1 MLDSAMLDILSNVE
15 PAGEPEISL
24 GFPLDAGNFS
34 DDDGPTV
41 APPAPAPP
49 QEAVL
54 AVFTE
59 LLQLIL
65 RRDLESR
72 IRIRVDCRRATRAT
86 LEAEGVSLF
95 ALLSKAYVLTEWI
108 PAPDLLWRAIWELFP
123 EVDHKIKPGDKPHLV
138 KVSFTASASSLA
150 EKLLHASP
158 QLRAAVGVA
167 SGDTAA
173 TVASDTVD
181 RTAIFARFTT
191 PVRAAALPL
200 LRRHACVLSD
210 ACLLRA
216 SQKPKPAKRPRKA
229 AAATPSR
236 AAAPAQAFPSAPSTP
251 VAGAARFAL
260 PMAPLGE
267 QEECVGGLVVSPV
280 PIDEPL
286 RSAFSTPAPR
296 LALAPRAPPPA
307 PRAPSRD
314 DFLGSVSLLAR
325 YAQEM
330 AGQQENC
337 GHFLEVLE
345 RGSEEIALT
354 LQPLAALANGAVVA
368 PPTLRLLGFLAGQ
381 TPEGCVAAPSPHAA
395 HGGSSPSFLFLF
407 W

>member
-1 MLDSAMLDILSNVE
+1 MLDSAMLGFLSNVE
-15 PAGEPEISL
+15 PAGEPENTL
-24 GFPLDAGNFS
+24 GFSLDS
-34 DDDGPTV
+34 SDDDDGPAF
-41 APPAPAPP
+41 APPAPAPG

-72 IRIRVDCRRATRAT
+72 VRIRVDSRIATRLA
-86 LEAEGVSLF
+86 LQADGVSLF

-108 PAPDLLWRAIWELFP
+108 PTPDLLWRAIWKLFP
-123 EVDHKIKPGDKPHLV
+123 EAEHKIKPSDKPHLV
-138 KVSFTASASSLA
+138 KVSFTTSASSLA
-150 EKLLHASP
+150 EKLLDASP

-191 PVRAAALPL
+191 PVRAASLPL

-216 SQKPKPAKRPRKA
+216 SQVPKPAKRARKA
-229 AAATPSR
+229 PAATRGGRP
-236 AAAPAQAFPSAPSTP
+236 AAPAQASRSTPTTLFAEAASSAP
-251 VAGAARFAL
+251 
-260 PMAPLGE
+260 PMAPLHV
-267 QEECVGGLVVSPV
+267 QEALVGGLVVNPA
-280 PIDEPL
+280 PMDEPRR
-286 RSAFSTPAPR
+286 RSAYSTPAPR
-296 LALAPRAPPPA
+296 LALTPCAPPRA
-307 PRAPSRD
+307 PRAPSRE
-314 DFLGSVSLLAR
+314 DFLRSVDLLAR

-345 RGSEEIALT
+345 RGSGEIAPT
-354 LQPLAALANGAVVA
+354 LQPLAPLANGAVVA
-368 PPTLRLLGFLAGQ
+368 PGALRLLGFLAGQ
-381 TPEGCVAAPSPHAA
+381 TPDGCVAAPSPHAA